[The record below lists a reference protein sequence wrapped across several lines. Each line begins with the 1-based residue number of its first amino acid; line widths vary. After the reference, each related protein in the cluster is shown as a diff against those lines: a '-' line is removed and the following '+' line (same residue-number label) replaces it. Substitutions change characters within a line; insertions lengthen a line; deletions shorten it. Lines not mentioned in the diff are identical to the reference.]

1 MCCRREKCLIVSAAL
16 ALVSALLVG
25 GVQLWLKEKS
35 YVFSA
40 EELETITKQALRTN
54 SCKLEWVVRDSE

>member
-1 MCCRREKCLIVSAAL
+1 MVIAVLF
-16 ALVSALLVG
+16 VG

-40 EELETITKQALRTN
+40 DDLASITKQALNKT
-54 SCKLEWVVRDSE
+54 KGEWYIRALY